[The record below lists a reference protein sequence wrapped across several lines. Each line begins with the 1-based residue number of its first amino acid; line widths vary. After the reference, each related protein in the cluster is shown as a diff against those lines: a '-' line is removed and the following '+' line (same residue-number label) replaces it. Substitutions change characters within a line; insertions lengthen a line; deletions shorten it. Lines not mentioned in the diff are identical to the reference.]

1 MTATKK
7 AIDEIT
13 SKYKKW
19 GDESSLT
26 ADKQRLIAAAVVD
39 FTGKI
44 KAAGND
50 SAKQSQAV
58 SDLNMELRNLGLNLT
73 GSAWNPAGRNI
84 ALQEI
89 TTELRNTVTEGQQAL
104 SMLDTIYGKVGTPLS
119 LSTTTTTNTTPTGP
133 DDTGKWSL
141 EKDKEF
147 LTAKLKLKEQ
157 YQNGEIVSAS
167 QFNEEL
173 LKLEISALE
182 KRLAKNIDEGA
193 ARLKIQNQL
202 ADKRLEQKKAAAAKE
217 EEINKLLQQS
227 ETDRIKRENADYEL
241 KKRSTQATP
250 RHWRLWRKPISATS
264 LKSDSTKLMTD

>member
-1 MTATKK
+1 M
-7 AIDEIT
+7 
-13 SKYKKW
+13 
-19 GDESSLT
+19 
-26 ADKQRLIAAAVVD
+26 IAAAVVD

-182 KRLAKNIDEGA
+182 NALR
-193 ARLKIQNQL
+193 KISM
-202 ADKRLEQKKAAAAKE
+202 KV
-217 EEINKLLQQS
+217 LLGSKSRTNSPTNDLNRRRRPQP
-227 ETDRIKRENADYEL
+227 
-241 KKRSTQATP
+241 KKR
-250 RHWRLWRKPISATS
+250 R
-264 LKSDSTKLMTD
+264 